1 MDELTAS
8 SVVYIDTN
16 IFIYFVEATPKFHS
30 KALTIFE
37 HVARLGATIKT
48 SEITIA
54 ECLYQPAQ
62 ASNTKLISIYE
73 ALFENS
79 GEIEMIAL
87 NGELAKRAAMKG
99 GLLGLK
105 LVDAIHYISALEA
118 GCNFFVTSDARFKSG
133 PKLKV
138 ILVSA
143 D

>member
-16 IFIYFVEATPKFHS
+16 IFIYFVEATPKFHL
-30 KALTIFE
+30 KALAIFE
-37 HVARLGATIKT
+37 HIARLGATIKT
-48 SEITIA
+48 SEITLA
-54 ECLYQPAQ
+54 ECLYHPAQ
-62 ASNTKLISIYE
+62 TGNTKLISIYE

-79 GEIEMIAL
+79 GGIELIAL
-87 NGELAKRAAMKG
+87 SGELAKRAAIKG

-118 GCNFFVTSDARFKSG
+118 GCDYFITSDARFRSG

-138 ILVSA
+138 ILISA
-143 D
+143 N